1 MFCRN
6 AMKETYFTS
15 DTGSGKKQMLT
26 ADGTKADK
34 FKKISICVLFSSVYV
49 YRHTSKYLNGCKS

>member
-49 YRHTSKYLNGCKS
+49 YTDTLQSI